1 MRGRFRIRLS
11 RLAAAL
17 LLWPALAPVLSA
29 QDRVADLR
37 SRFTHESDPVRKA
50 RLMPQLGDA
59 EFQQIERDFLAEQLP
74 DALTILQQ
82 YRGEAQTCEKELDAK
97 GIDAEQH
104 PAGFKQLEFSLRE
117 SLRRL
122 DDLLVTL
129 TSDDQAPFEGE
140 RKDIDDMNRHLIREL
155 FPRQPATEDSD
166 EKPKS

>member
-1 MRGRFRIRLS
+1 M
-11 RLAAAL
+11 ATV
-17 LLWPALAPVLSA
+17 LLWPVLAPVLSA
-29 QDRVADLR
+29 QDRVTDLR

-82 YRGEAQTCEKELDAK
+82 YRGEAQTCEKGLDAK

-129 TSDDQAPFEGE
+129 TSDDQAPFEVE
-140 RKDIDDMNRHLIREL
+140 RKDIDDMNRHLIHEL

>member
-1 MRGRFRIRLS
+1 
-11 RLAAAL
+11 
-17 LLWPALAPVLSA
+17 
-29 QDRVADLR
+29 
-37 SRFTHESDPVRKA
+37 
-50 RLMPQLGDA
+50 MPQLGDA

-82 YRGEAQTCEKELDAK
+82 YRGEAQTCEKGLDAK

-129 TSDDQAPFEGE
+129 TSDDQAPFEVE
-140 RKDIDDMNRHLIREL
+140 RKDIDDMNRHLIHEL